1 MGRPRALPARSAPG
15 AVYGVQYPI
24 NPWKCLSLLAPPAL
38 IPRIF
43 GIPAQVK
50 FPTRSSP
57 KDGPRDSQEFPE
69 STHGR
74 TRCPRRD
81 REGGSVFDAPGGIL
95 LLEKLFIPGFCHS
108 LAGLSLQD
116 TPKEVGILPEV
127 FPLNPDFSR
136 CNSRSN
142 PIPGSPSPLPGTD
155 NPKGASSQGFGC
167 PGSPFPEALW
177 DQGGP
182 WALPRIPGILG
193 SLWGSLCPQEPKG
206 ISVCPLPTGTGRAG
220 SVSSGISFRVIL
232 MNKPRNFGQENPDF
246 SFLEM
251 LKFSLMEQPRLEVFL
266 GAKPTQKTFS
276 KAQREPLESSPCSSR
291 RRIYLGEN
299 HGFKS
304 GLGAQLSTSR
314 RE

>member
-1 MGRPRALPARSAPG
+1 M
-15 AVYGVQYPI
+15 
-24 NPWKCLSLLAPPAL
+24 
-38 IPRIF
+38 
-43 GIPAQVK
+43 
-50 FPTRSSP
+50 
-57 KDGPRDSQEFPE
+57 
-69 STHGR
+69 
-74 TRCPRRD
+74 
-81 REGGSVFDAPGGIL
+81 FDAPGGIL
-95 LLEKLFIPGFCHS
+95 FLEKLFIPGFCHS

-116 TPKEVGILPEV
+116 TPKGVGILPEV
-127 FPLNPDFSR
+127 FPLNPDFSH

-142 PIPGSPSPLPGTD
+142 PIPGSPSPFPGTD

-193 SLWGSLCPQEPKG
+193 SLWGSLCPQKPKG

-251 LKFSLMEQPRLEVFL
+251 LKFSLMEQPRLEVFWGQNQPKKPFPRHNESHWNHLPAPRGEGFTL
-266 GAKPTQKTFS
+266 GKIMDSNPDLGLNSALPGGNNPRKCGCKGGNWGS
-276 KAQREPLESSPCSSR
+276 RGSPLPPPLAR
-291 RRIYLGEN
+291 LGT
-299 HGFKS
+299 
-304 GLGAQLSTSR
+304 A
-314 RE
+314 